1 MPRFILTY
9 LGGERPQ
16 TKEAG
21 QKHMQ
26 DFMAWV
32 QGLGGAAISPMNPIG
47 PSSFVSSGGVTQ
59 DWAHPKMS
67 GYTVIE
73 AEDKQAAIEAARS
86 CPFLETG
93 GTMEVAELINMN
105 N

>member
-9 LGGERPQ
+9 LGGNHPQ
-16 TKEAG
+16 SKEDG

-26 DFMAWV
+26 DFMTWV
-32 QGLGGAAISPMNPIG
+32 KSLGESAISPMNPVG
-47 PSSFVSSGGVTQ
+47 TSSFVSSNGATE
-59 DWAHPKMS
+59 DWPHPKLG

-73 AEDKQAAIEAARS
+73 AADKSAAIAMATS
-86 CPFLETG
+86 CPFLSIG

-105 N
+105 P